1 MAAAVPQR
9 DDAPTGAVVGWADHV
24 PRELLVPR
32 SAVRVCHEAT
42 AVVVDDVVLVLAGPA
57 DASVGDGEHIV
68 FVHIVE
74 PEKHCKPWGSCRRGL
89 EH

>member
-1 MAAAVPQR
+1 
-9 DDAPTGAVVGWADHV
+9 
-24 PRELLVPR
+24 
-32 SAVRVCHEAT
+32 
-42 AVVVDDVVLVLAGPA
+42 VVLVLAGPA
-57 DASVGDGEHIV
+57 DASVGDGEHVV